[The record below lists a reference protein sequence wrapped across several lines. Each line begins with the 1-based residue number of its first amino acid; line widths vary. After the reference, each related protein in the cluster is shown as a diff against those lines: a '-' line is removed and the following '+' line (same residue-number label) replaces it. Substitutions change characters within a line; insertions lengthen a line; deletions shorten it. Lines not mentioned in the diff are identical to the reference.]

1 MVASTLATQRVSGSI
16 PVAGGVCYYS
26 LNQSKHLLAMM
37 LPTYSKI
44 SVVQLPTQG
53 LEAMGTGVN
62 SLRLH
67 QYSSTSVLGEV
78 G

>member
-1 MVASTLATQRVSGSI
+1 MVASMLSTQRIAVSI

-67 QYSSTSVLGEV
+67 RYSSTSVLGEV